1 VYCVITV
8 VIVHLNTKVM
18 QSENPI
24 FAVNNLAA
32 RLIYARTRLQ
42 LTQEDVAKRAGVSQ
56 GTIGNIESDFRRN
69 PRELLAIA
77 RAVGVRPEWLKDNEQ
92 PMETAET
99 LSALFQFGGS
109 ASAALAD
116 FLGAE
121 ALAPYDQRA
130 SPLAHAVSHRQPI
143 VTPKTIVWEDLV
155 KEPIEGQFLL
165 AVRGDALMPTYPP
178 GQMAIWQACD
188 NKAASPG
195 QAVLI
200 KLPGDQFELRF
211 MERRGSTWA
220 GVSQRIGFGELQP
233 ERDQAVVVARLRYL
247 DLG

>member
-1 VYCVITV
+1 M
-8 VIVHLNTKVM
+8 IVHLNTKVM

-24 FAVNNLAA
+24 TAVNNLAA

-42 LTQEDVAKRAGVSQ
+42 LTQEEVATRAGVSQ

-99 LSALFQFGGS
+99 LAALVQFGGITT
-109 ASAALAD
+109 ANLPHPVA
-116 FLGAE
+116 AE
-121 ALAPYDQRA
+121 ALAQYNHGGSA
-130 SPLAHAVSHRQPI
+130 LAHAVSHRQAI
-143 VTPKTIVWEDLV
+143 VTPKTMVWEDLV
-155 KEPIEGQFLL
+155 KELIEGQFLL
-165 AVRGDALMPTYPP
+165 AVKGDALMPTYPP

-188 NKAASPG
+188 DKAASPG

-211 MERRGSTWA
+211 LERRGSTWA

>member
-1 VYCVITV
+1 MSPAYEWRQRNAYAACSQAAYADGMKINSPRHLRRHHWAHVILRLTGDNV
-8 VIVHLNTKVM
+8 TDM
-18 QSENPI
+18 
-24 FAVNNLAA
+24 A
-32 RLIYARTRLQ
+32 RQIETPRTH
-42 LTQEDVAKRAGVSQ
+42 
-56 GTIGNIESDFRRN
+56 
-69 PRELLAIA
+69 
-77 RAVGVRPEWLKDNEQ
+77 
-92 PMETAET
+92 
-99 LSALFQFGGS
+99 LSALLAGAKGIGDKL
-109 ASAALAD
+109 AAKI
-116 FLGAE
+116 E
-121 ALAPYDQRA
+121 AAYDKPAGWLDQEITGTLNFETHRA
-130 SPLAHAVSHRQPI
+130 GEGTSTHQIPLAHAVSHLQPI
-143 VTPKTIVWEDLV
+143 VTPRTIVWEYLV

-188 NKAASPG
+188 DKAASPG

-211 MERRGSTWA
+211 LERRGGTWA

>member
-1 VYCVITV
+1 MGFRID
-8 VIVHLNTKVM
+8 N
-18 QSENPI
+18 E
-24 FAVNNLAA
+24 VNEA
-32 RLIYARTRLQ
+32 R
-42 LTQEDVAKRAGVSQ
+42 V
-56 GTIGNIESDFRRN
+56 
-69 PRELLAIA
+69 RELA
-77 RAVGVRPEWLKDNEQ
+77 RFLKVAFDGN
-92 PMETAET
+92 
-99 LSALFQFGGS
+99 
-109 ASAALAD
+109 SAALGRRLGYKDGSFVGQMLRREKAITEVTYAKLCGLHEVKLLINKDTPVFGIPHLSPNTSVAD
-116 FLGAE
+116 AMAFAAPE
-121 ALAPYDQRA
+121 AAYEPRFGSQAKKEDSHHA
-130 SPLAHAVSHRQPI
+130 SLAHAVSHRQSI

-155 KEPIEGQFLL
+155 KETIEGQFLL

-188 NKAASPG
+188 DKAASPG

-211 MERRGSTWA
+211 LERRGGTWA